1 MTGLGTVVNV
11 VAIVL
16 GGIAGLVLGDRISEG
31 IRRTIGQAFGLVTA
45 AVAIVG
51 LEPLGDDDAGLTR
64 FAILIGA
71 LVAGAA
77 CGEALRLEERFHAL
91 AAALQRRVERRAPDR
106 RDERSFADGFLV
118 ATTVFCVGPL
128 AVLGAV
134 EEGLGAGF
142 RLLAVKAALDGI
154 SATGFA
160 SVYGRG
166 VIASAGVVA
175 LYQGALTVAA
185 ELVSPVLTDEV
196 VEQLGATG
204 SLLVLGVAL
213 TLLDVARIRVVSLL
227 PSLAFAVAGA
237 AIFDALA

>member
-51 LEPLGDDDAGLTR
+51 LEPLGDDDAGLRR

-91 AAALQRRVERRAPDR
+91 AAALQRRAPDR
-106 RDERSFADGFLV
+106 RDERSFADGFVV

-237 AIFDALA
+237 AIFDALG